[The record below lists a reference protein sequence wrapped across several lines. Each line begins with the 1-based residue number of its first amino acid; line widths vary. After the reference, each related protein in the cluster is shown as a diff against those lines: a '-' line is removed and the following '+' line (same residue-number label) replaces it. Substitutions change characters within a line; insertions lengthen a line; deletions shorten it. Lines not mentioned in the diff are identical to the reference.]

1 MTHSRNDEDEGDS
14 DHEAEAD
21 DFDTPDG
28 EDDVT
33 IPCPYCHRPIHEES
47 ERCPHCG
54 EYISVEDV
62 PAARKPW
69 WLLVGVAAGLYAVYR
84 LIAH

>member
-1 MTHSRNDEDEGDS
+1 MTHPPNDEDDWDS
-14 DHEAEAD
+14 DDEVEGD
-21 DFDTPDG
+21 DFDAPD
-28 EDDVT
+28 DDAT
-33 IPCPYCHRPIHEES
+33 IPCPYCHRPMHEES

-54 EYISVEDV
+54 EYISAEDV
-62 PAARKPW
+62 APARKPW

>member
-1 MTHSRNDEDEGDS
+1 MTNSPADEDDWTEGF
-14 DHEAEAD
+14 EPD
-21 DFDTPDG
+21 D
-28 EDDVT
+28 DDVPDDDDDAT

-54 EYISVEDV
+54 EYISAEDA
-62 PAARKPW
+62 PRAPKPW
-69 WLLVGVAAGLYAVYR
+69 WLLVGAAAGLYAVYR